1 MSGLSSTVLCCIR
14 RQSVIFSRHA
24 LMQACDADSEQMFHA
39 GRFLNTK
46 TIASVFFII
55 DIICIG
61 VQGAGSAIISSTLQE
76 NGKASTAGG
85 NIVLIGLA
93 IQLLFFATF
102 SVVTAYVYHLQRTK
116 ASNRVPFQIYVC
128 LLATILLITMRNAYR
143 VVEIAVSRAAPFC
156 HCQCPSVSLQPFAQ
170 CV

>member
-1 MSGLSSTVLCCIR
+1 MP
-14 RQSVIFSRHA
+14 
-24 LMQACDADSEQMFHA
+24 LMQAFDADSEQMFHA

-61 VQGAGSAIISSTLQE
+61 VQGAGSAIISSTLQ
-76 NGKASTAGG
+76 NSGKASTAGG
-85 NIVLIGLA
+85 NIVLVGLA

-116 ASNRVPFQIYVC
+116 SSNRVPFPVYVC

-143 VVEIAVSRAAPFC
+143 VVEIAVSRAAPSY
-156 HCQCPSVSLQPFAQ
+156 HCQCL
-170 CV
+170 

>member
-1 MSGLSSTVLCCIR
+1 ML
-14 RQSVIFSRHA
+14 
-24 LMQACDADSEQMFHA
+24 LMQAFDADSEQMFHA

-61 VQGAGSAIISSTLQE
+61 VQGAGSAIISSTLQK

-85 NIVLIGLA
+85 NIVLVGLA

-116 ASNRVPFQIYVC
+116 SSNRVPFPVYVC

-143 VVEIAVSRAAPFC
+143 VVEIAVSRAAPCC
-156 HCQCPSVSLQPFAQ
+156 HCQCL
-170 CV
+170 

>member
-1 MSGLSSTVLCCIR
+1 LCR
-14 RQSVIFSRHA
+14 LF
-24 LMQACDADSEQMFHA
+24 DADSEQMFHA

-46 TIASVFFII
+46 TIASVFFIV

-61 VQGAGSAIISSTLQE
+61 VQGAGSAIISSTLQK

-116 ASNRVPFQIYVC
+116 ASNQVPLPIYVS

-156 HCQCPSVSLQPFAQ
+156 QCLLSARSLVHSVHDCLPLVAEMLPSVLWFQHQQHANA
-170 CV
+170 C